1 MTAPTAHMAARALF
15 LDRDGTLVHPGHYP
29 ARPRDL
35 VLYDGIAPGLRL
47 LQRAGFRLV
56 VVTNQAGI
64 ARGYFSEAEL
74 AAMHAHLTAALARQG
89 VRLDAI
95 YHCPHHPDGAI
106 PALAIRCA
114 CRKPA
119 PGLLLRAARELGID
133 LTRSWMAGDILDD
146 IEAGNRAGCRGVLVD
161 LGSERVPTSPSRTPA
176 YVARDTA
183 HALRIIAAAEGLGP
197 ETELTY
203 LPPSWRDGRVAPAGR
218 SVEPLGAW
226 QGATGR
232 AL

>member
-1 MTAPTAHMAARALF
+1 MTAPAAHLAARALF
-15 LDRDGTLVHPGHYP
+15 LDRDGTLVHPRHYP

-64 ARGYFSEAEL
+64 ARGYFGEAEL

-106 PALAIRCA
+106 PALAIRCE

-146 IEAGNRAGCRGVLVD
+146 IEAGNHAGCRSVLVD
-161 LGSERVPTSPSRTPA
+161 LGTEGIPSAAPRTPA
-176 YVARDTA
+176 YVARDTV
-183 HALRIIAAAEGLGP
+183 HALRIVAAVEGLGP
-197 ETELTY
+197 ETGLSY
-203 LPPSWRDGRVAPAGR
+203 LPPSWRDGRVDHANR
-218 SVEPLGAW
+218 CVEPLGAR
-226 QGATGR
+226 QGATR
-232 AL
+232 RTP

>member
-1 MTAPTAHMAARALF
+1 MTLRMAARALF
-15 LDRDGTLVHPGHYP
+15 LDRDGTLVHPRHYP

-35 VLYDGIAPGLRL
+35 VLYGGIAPGLRL

-64 ARGYFSEAEL
+64 ARGYFGEAEL
-74 AAMHAHLTAALARQG
+74 TAIHARLAAALAGRG

-95 YHCPHHPDGAI
+95 YHCPHHPDGTI
-106 PALAIRCA
+106 PALAVRCT

-146 IEAGNRAGCRGVLVD
+146 IEAGNRAGCRSVLVD
-161 LGSERVPTSPSRTPA
+161 LGTECVPTAPPRTPA
-176 YVARDTA
+176 YIARDTA
-183 HALRIIAAAEGLGP
+183 HALRIIAAVEGLGP
-197 ETELTY
+197 EAELSY
-203 LPPSWRDGRVAPAGR
+203 RPPSWRDDRVAPAGR
-218 SVEPLGAW
+218 GVGPLDAR
-226 QGATGR
+226 QGGR
-232 AL
+232 P